1 MSKNQRVKI
10 GEADSKTAVSDFLCN
25 KNFVSNDI
33 VPLYTD
39 AIFCKQTPAV
49 RLRPEE
55 RPRGPVPGEARTAG
69 ISPTHRI
76 HC

>member
-33 VPLYTD
+33 
-39 AIFCKQTPAV
+39 IFCKQTPAV

-55 RPRGPVPGEARTAG
+55 RPRGPVPEETRTAG

>member
-33 VPLYTD
+33 SIGV
-39 AIFCKQTPAV
+39 
-49 RLRPEE
+49 
-55 RPRGPVPGEARTAG
+55 
-69 ISPTHRI
+69 H
-76 HC
+76 